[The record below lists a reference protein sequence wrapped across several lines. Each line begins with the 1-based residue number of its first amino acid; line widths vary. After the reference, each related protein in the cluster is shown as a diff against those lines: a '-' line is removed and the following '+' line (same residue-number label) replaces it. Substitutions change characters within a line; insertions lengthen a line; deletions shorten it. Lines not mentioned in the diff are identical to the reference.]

1 MSDHDHPMYDM
12 SDKDKQIDALLN
24 RLHSGCRFV
33 DFEEN
38 NKRGKIISDGD
49 RDANIYNRLRNMSS
63 PDETH
68 AELGLGLAQSYVGS
82 LQPISTSNNDASQN
96 DNMQTTAA
104 IERGDRIIQSLC
116 CGLDVAK
123 DGVQS
128 GSRLNYSSTAH
139 AFFDSLQSSFAC
151 LGRDD
156 DSFREFIQKQW
167 CRWCLRCEELVLDA
181 NDTPLESSG
190 GGIHVLNACLKG
202 YCHIC
207 CLGKQFSQT
216 TSVIQSLLHH
226 SSRKYL
232 IRVYIVY
239 LFKTSSNGQLVNSV
253 ILLFHSCILRACNS
267 TRNEYRHLERE
278 FIVRE
283 VQKACSKQLCFAIT
297 NKAMSDKNKAII
309 FSQHAGMLQYSSS
322 SLASYLTQSIHA
334 SFSNVISHIDIF
346 ELGFEW
352 LCGICDSMMSLVS
365 TAEVGSKV
373 ADAISASIETIIA
386 VILPQFTP
394 SFSTRF
400 ELATIYSTL
409 ASIQRSI
416 QLSMASPTIVLRLG
430 SLALNLDNDLDVMS
444 IIDLILSILS
454 SIKHPSGNNS
464 SSMAIIGGI
473 STALGCIFRCR
484 PASFDRATHL
494 YEKGY
499 SLLEMAQD
507 CHEPKN
513 RYGIHLIDIITCAMG
528 DTEFSV
534 LFNIITASISEAGS
548 PFVSINRWRSR
559 PLLFSDQCAGLLI
572 GLSLF
577 HISTKVPQ
585 ISIQTDHALEVLRSL
600 LEVYPRLSPRAI
612 PSIIDGVRA
621 CIQSQSTE
629 VTQNLLGA
637 LKFLASQCIVSDPHG
652 AQMAWSFLSS
662 LAKEGVP
669 TAVRSTVIRL
679 LPGLCSSNKRLTR
692 RVLDGIGMSMTAHDP
707 LIRIA
712 STAALSDLAK
722 LDLIRDV
729 EPIIG
734 LVQNRLVDDDPAV
747 VYYALHVLRYFVM
760 NQELEFDLVVRVLEK
775 RLDVVLRV
783 DTILSLDKLVLE
795 GLIGLLGHGG
805 LDEGDDADNEDNG
818 EDVGGP
824 TVTTQTLK
832 AIELLVDLSLS
843 PKLLLKSGIERDDEE
858 LQFRIRIHKIIY
870 GSLARYSSVCL
881 GLDSESIRSWD
892 GLSLAME
899 DLNVRRYLCLKEIVT
914 QGLDF
919 GAQFCAMQYAGGNV
933 VDTGQD
939 LLASATTIGKTLLMF
954 EEDVHGSFLF
964 RGGQPA
970 KMSKGNA
977 DRGKSALSSLPD
989 TSRIREIY
997 SSEPRTA
1004 AAVAVLYSIDAHL
1017 EMDDIMTQISDC
1029 IGDFKNESMDP
1040 FYQSFHVNSIIY
1052 SMNILWKSIQ
1062 DSDDSMKE
1070 ELLNQ
1075 AVSQMVEW
1083 STVYGEYAYVFMAAF
1098 VLSVDDTA
1106 LCWTGTTTIQTT
1118 IIDGQYNHVFESEDT
1133 KCLCLGLVA
1142 ARLSRNSDARVSG
1155 LIDPLERCLLN
1166 GRQTSFGAYFG
1177 LGMIVSNLI
1186 TGDMNGTDPSITWRK
1201 QQAQRIVCTLLSSF
1215 NSCLTHENEYVS
1227 SLTLAL
1233 KSGGEANN
1241 LLQSCSTLDDLNIG
1255 DGFTQKMRACLM
1267 GLGSSFPMLSFMS
1280 GDLLKCVISAI
1291 DKLHWGSGKGNVLS
1305 AAYSAAIDAG
1315 VIERKDLL
1323 GTVEETSN
1331 FVQKSEP
1338 GVGDALLYLA
1348 SMCHLLSDQANAAVV
1363 LDRCQGIIQGRFPD
1377 VSGDDRLLT
1386 IIAGC
1391 GSIGELPGLAFS
1403 TPRNYAKTSSVA
1415 KLVKVLDEVAM
1426 SDSEEPKY
1434 KDASTIGLGLLC
1446 AMSNTSG
1453 HVPTKVRVNNLE
1465 SIQAKD
1471 GSFMQDILI
1480 QVEKAY
1486 TLLCTSSPTGSTQ
1499 RGAIAIKLCALC
1511 STLETVAL
1519 PGGFSRVIEQILNVS
1534 SNFDVEL
1541 KASSMKLLVSQVE
1554 SRRRIGFDGRG
1565 FIDLTTRF
1573 AKAKDLNVRIGSATA
1588 IVMMCLPD
1596 LIPQIPTSV
1605 GEEVVT
1611 SLWTTCRND
1620 LKVSSSS
1627 ESMAEFF
1634 VGMKKMFALIGDN
1647 NFGDSGNTVSKKFIS
1662 PALQRTLQN
1671 FINVE
1676 VFDNLCDDTALLN
1689 HSGNCSENVW
1699 SAYLACLQVIPG
1711 AATSESGVF
1720 NGNITQSNV
1729 FGLAIRSTGSTKAIQ
1744 KVEYWISLQDRKNVS
1759 SADLRVLLLSIVTV
1773 ATHRRKEM
1781 KESILALFE
1790 VMLVKGID
1798 TMSLYLLAAKVAFW
1812 WNSTEFHQ
1820 FEFVDLTTQ
1829 RVSAM
1834 SSFYMSGKL
1843 NFDTITPS
1851 LLFRLFDAFIADL
1864 PAKLAVICGI
1874 LKISEDASNR
1884 ASRIIDATYCEERT
1898 ASHISAISC
1907 LRSFIQL
1914 ADGGEI

>member
-1 MSDHDHPMYDM
+1 
-12 SDKDKQIDALLN
+12 
-24 RLHSGCRFV
+24 
-33 DFEEN
+33 
-38 NKRGKIISDGD
+38 
-49 RDANIYNRLRNMSS
+49 
-63 PDETH
+63 
-68 AELGLGLAQSYVGS
+68 
-82 LQPISTSNNDASQN
+82 
-96 DNMQTTAA
+96 
-104 IERGDRIIQSLC
+104 
-116 CGLDVAK
+116 
-123 DGVQS
+123 
-128 GSRLNYSSTAH
+128 
-139 AFFDSLQSSFAC
+139 
-151 LGRDD
+151 
-156 DSFREFIQKQW
+156 
-167 CRWCLRCEELVLDA
+167 
-181 NDTPLESSG
+181 
-190 GGIHVLNACLKG
+190 
-202 YCHIC
+202 
-207 CLGKQFSQT
+207 
-216 TSVIQSLLHH
+216 
-226 SSRKYL
+226 
-232 IRVYIVY
+232 
-239 LFKTSSNGQLVNSV
+239 
-253 ILLFHSCILRACNS
+253 
-267 TRNEYRHLERE
+267 
-278 FIVRE
+278 
-283 VQKACSKQLCFAIT
+283 
-297 NKAMSDKNKAII
+297 
-309 FSQHAGMLQYSSS
+309 
-322 SLASYLTQSIHA
+322 
-334 SFSNVISHIDIF
+334 
-346 ELGFEW
+346 
-352 LCGICDSMMSLVS
+352 
-365 TAEVGSKV
+365 
-373 ADAISASIETIIA
+373 
-386 VILPQFTP
+386 
-394 SFSTRF
+394 
-400 ELATIYSTL
+400 
-409 ASIQRSI
+409 
-416 QLSMASPTIVLRLG
+416 
-430 SLALNLDNDLDVMS
+430 
-444 IIDLILSILS
+444 
-454 SIKHPSGNNS
+454 
-464 SSMAIIGGI
+464 
-473 STALGCIFRCR
+473 
-484 PASFDRATHL
+484 
-494 YEKGY
+494 
-499 SLLEMAQD
+499 
-507 CHEPKN
+507 
-513 RYGIHLIDIITCAMG
+513 
-528 DTEFSV
+528 
-534 LFNIITASISEAGS
+534 
-548 PFVSINRWRSR
+548 
-559 PLLFSDQCAGLLI
+559 
-572 GLSLF
+572 
-577 HISTKVPQ
+577 
-585 ISIQTDHALEVLRSL
+585 
-600 LEVYPRLSPRAI
+600 
-612 PSIIDGVRA
+612 
-621 CIQSQSTE
+621 

-712 STAALSDLAK
+712 GTAALSDLAK

-783 DTILSLDKLVLE
+783 DTILKLDKLVLE

-805 LDEGDDADNEDNG
+805 LEEDDDADNEDNG

-843 PKLLLKSGIERDDEE
+843 PKLSLKSGIERDDEE

-892 GLSLAME
+892 GLSLSME
-899 DLNVRRYLCLKEIVT
+899 NLNVRRYLCLKEIVT

-919 GAQFCAMQYAGGNV
+919 GAQFCAMKYAGGNV

-977 DRGKSALSSLPD
+977 DRGKSALSSIPD

-1062 DSDDSMKE
+1062 DSDDSMRE
-1070 ELLNQ
+1070 ELLNK
-1075 AVSQMVEW
+1075 AISQMEEW

-1106 LCWTGTTTIQTT
+1106 LCWTGTTIIQTT

-1166 GRQTSFGAYFG
+1166 GRQTSFGAFFG
-1177 LGMIVSNLI
+1177 LGMIVANLI

-1241 LLQSCSTLDDLNIG
+1241 LLQSCSTLDDLHIR
-1255 DGFTQKMRACLM
+1255 DGFNQKMRACM
-1267 GLGSSFPMLSFMS
+1267 IGLGSSFPMLSSMS
-1280 GDLLKCVISAI
+1280 GDILKSAIRVI
-1291 DKLHWGSGKGNVLS
+1291 DKLPWSSGKGHVLS
-1305 AAYSAAIDAG
+1305 AAYRAAIDTG
-1315 VIERKDLL
+1315 LIERKDLS
-1323 GTVEETSN
+1323 GTVEEALN
-1331 FVQKSEP
+1331 FVQKFND

-1348 SMCHLLSDQANAAVV
+1348 SMCHLSSDQANAAVV
-1363 LDRCQGIIQGRFPD
+1363 ADRCQGIIQGRFAD

-1391 GSIGELPGLAFS
+1391 SAIGELPGLASS
-1403 TPRNYAKTSSVA
+1403 TPSNYASAKKNSVA
-1415 KLVKVLDEVAM
+1415 KLVKILDEVAV
-1426 SDSEEPKY
+1426 SDNEEPKY

-1446 AMSNTSG
+1446 AMSNGCSRE
-1453 HVPTKVRVNNLE
+1453 PTKVRVNNLE
-1465 SIQAKD
+1465 SIQAKE

-1480 QVEKAY
+1480 EVEKAY
-1486 TLLCTSSPTGSTQ
+1486 ILLCTLSPNETTQ
-1499 RGAIAIKLCALC
+1499 RVAVTMQLCALC
-1511 STLETVAL
+1511 SALETVAL

-1573 AKAKDLNVRIGSATA
+1573 AKAKDLNVRIGTATA
-1588 IVMMCLPD
+1588 IVMTGLPN

-1611 SLWTTCRND
+1611 SLWATCRND

-1627 ESMAEFF
+1627 EGMMEFL

-1647 NFGDSGNTVSKKFIS
+1647 NVGDSGNTVSKKFIS
-1662 PALQRTLQN
+1662 PALQRALQN

-1689 HSGNCSENVW
+1689 HSGKCSENVW
-1699 SAYLACLQVIPG
+1699 SAYLACLQVFPG
-1711 AATSESGVF
+1711 AATSESGVL

-1729 FGLAIRSTGSTKAIQ
+1729 SGLAIRSTGSTKAMQ

-1820 FEFVDLTTQ
+1820 FEFVDFPAL

-1834 SSFYMSGKL
+1834 SSFCLSGSFNL
-1843 NFDTITPS
+1843 DAISPS

-1864 PAKLAVICGI
+1864 PAKLAIICGI

-1884 ASRIIDATYCEERT
+1884 ASRIIDATYCEEQT
-1898 ASHISAISC
+1898 ESHISAMSC